1 MALRVEELAS
11 LEACNA
17 LQTPWSELAVR
28 ANTTTVFST
37 WEWQTTWWKHYGAD
51 NKPCIIVVR
60 EDERVVGIMPLY
72 TRRTSLVP
80 LVPVRELRLI
90 GTGGDTSPDYLGP
103 IIDPACEETVAGVL
117 ADQLVVAMRS
127 RWDVLRLTDVA
138 PGVFLDKLVERLK
151 KAGIHTDPSTR
162 NVIQIVRLPSS
173 WKEYLAKMSGSR
185 RWRIGNLRRGMQNKL
200 GGSFQMEL
208 TREQLPGV
216 IDDLI
221 TLHRKRWTSK
231 GEGLGA
237 FRSDAYVSFHR
248 EIITRCHEKGWIHLF
263 RIEVGGRTVAILY
276 CYRFKGE
283 VLYFQTG
290 FDPELE
296 DHSLGQVLMGFS
308 IETAITEGASVF
320 DMLKGE
326 HAYKGT
332 WSNDVRHTVNLVS
345 YNQSIPGRL
354 SRLRHDFGRIKRA
367 TLRRVQGPGKHEVP
381 RVAATSRANTSRR
394 GSPEAA
400 GTSESH

>member
-11 LEACNA
+11 LEACYA
-17 LQTPWSELAVR
+17 LQTPWSELAAR
-28 ANTTTVFST
+28 ANNTTVFST
-37 WEWQTTWWKHYGAD
+37 WEWQTAWWKHYGAD
-51 NKPCIIVVR
+51 HEPCIIVVR

-90 GTGGDTSPDYLGP
+90 GSGGDTSPDYLGP
-103 IIDPACEETVAGVL
+103 IIDPSCEDTVARLL

-138 PGVFLDKLVERLK
+138 PGVFLDELVKRLE
-151 KAGIHTDPSTR
+151 KAGIHTERSAPE
-162 NVIQIVRLPSS
+162 VIQIVRLPSS

-185 RWRIGNLRRGMQNKL
+185 RWRIGNLRRAIENKL
-200 GGSFQMEL
+200 GGSFQSEL
-208 TREQLPGV
+208 TREQLPGA

-221 TLHRKRWTSK
+221 TLHRKRWTAK
-231 GEGLGA
+231 GSGLGA

-248 EIITRCHEKGWIHLF
+248 EVITRCHEKGWIHLF

-296 DHSLGQVLMGFS
+296 DYSLGQVLMGYS
-308 IETAITEGASVF
+308 IESAIAAGAGVF

-326 HAYKGT
+326 HPYKGT
-332 WSNDVRHTVNLVS
+332 WSNDVRHTVNLIS
-345 YNQSIPGRL
+345 YNHSLPGRL

-367 TLRRVQGPGKHEVP
+367 TLRRVQRPGKHEVP
-381 RVAATSRANTSRR
+381 RVAAISRANTTRR
-394 GSPEAA
+394 ESQAAA